1 MSLTETP
8 SVRLHPTGTEAPP
21 SPATLAEQYRAV
33 RVATERL
40 AEPLSPEDQTVQS
53 MPDASPTKWHRAHT
67 TWFFETFVLLP
78 RCPGYTVY
86 SEDFQFLFNSYYE
99 AVGPRHERNHR
110 GMITRPGIG
119 EVAAY
124 RQTVDEAMAALLEP
138 GTDDTLAELVVLGLN
153 HEQQH
158 QELLLMDIKHAL
170 AANPL
175 KPAYLP
181 RFDADP
187 RPTGAAEQQWSE
199 HAGGL
204 VEVGHAG
211 EGFHYDNEGPRH
223 KVWLEPYRIASSLV
237 TNAEWLAFIA
247 DGGYRRPEL
256 WLSDGWRT
264 VQTDGWAAPLY
275 WERGED
281 GQWLQFGLGGLAP
294 VRPEEPV
301 SHVSHYEADAFAR
314 WAGRRLPTEFEW
326 EHAAREAGVGPDT
339 RRQIGLRPGAAPDG
353 QWQGQVWQ
361 WTASP
366 YVGYRGYAPPAGA
379 VGEYNGKFMS
389 GQMTLRGGACVTP
402 VGHTRITYR
411 NFFGPACRWPF
422 AGLRLAE
429 DA

>member
-1 MSLTETP
+1 M
-8 SVRLHPTGTEAPP
+8 EAPP
-21 SPATLAEQYRAV
+21 VQAGLVERYRTVRDTTEQ
-33 RVATERL
+33 L

-78 RCPGYTVY
+78 HCPGYQVY
-86 SEDFQFLFNSYYE
+86 RDDFQFLFNSYYE

-124 RQTVDEAMAALLEP
+124 RQTVDDAMTAFLDSEAGARQEI
-138 GTDDTLAELVVLGLN
+138 AELVVLGLN

-175 KPAYLP
+175 KPAYRNLP
-181 RFDADP
+181 DGPGFRNASG
-187 RPTGAAEQQWSE
+187 RTGPQWLAQE
-199 HAGGL
+199 GGL
-204 VEVGHAG
+204 VEIGHAG

-223 KVWLEPYRIASSLV
+223 RVWLEPYRIADSLV
-237 TNAEWLAFIA
+237 ANADWLEFIA

-256 WLSDGWRT
+256 WLSDGWRA
-264 VQTDGWAAPLY
+264 VQTDGWTAPLY
-275 WERGED
+275 WEQDAD
-281 GQWLQFGLGGLAP
+281 GQWLQFSLHGLAP

-314 WAGRRLPTEFEW
+314 WSGKRLPTEFEW
-326 EHAAREAGVGPDT
+326 EHAARAAGFGPDL
-339 RRQIGLRPGAAPDG
+339 RRHVGLRPSAASDG

-366 YVGYRGYAPPAGA
+366 YVGYRGYAPPEGA
-379 VGEYNGKFMS
+379 IGEYNGKFMS
-389 GQMTLRGGACVTP
+389 NQMTLRGGACVTP

-411 NFFGPACRWPF
+411 NFFGPASRWPF
-422 AGLRLAE
+422 TGLRLAE
-429 DA
+429 DI

>member
-1 MSLTETP
+1 MSLTEAP
-8 SVRLHPTGTEAPP
+8 SFRVHPTGTEAPP
-21 SPATLAEQYRAV
+21 GQTTLAERYRAV
-33 RVATERL
+33 RGETERR
-40 AEPLSPEDQTVQS
+40 AAPLSPEDQTVQS
-53 MPDASPTKWHRAHT
+53 MPDTSPTKWHRAHT

-78 RCPGYTVY
+78 RCPGYTAH
-86 SEDFQFLFNSYYE
+86 SEEFQFLFNSYYE
-99 AVGPRHERNHR
+99 AVGPRHERGHR
-110 GMITRPGIG
+110 GMITRPGVG

-124 RQTVDEAMAALLEP
+124 RRTVDAAMAELLESEP
-138 GTDDTLAELVVLGLN
+138 DDTIAELVVLGLN

-181 RFDADP
+181 RIDATP
-187 RPTGAAEQQWSE
+187 APAASTTKRWSE
-199 HAGGL
+199 HEGGL
-204 VEVGHAG
+204 VEIGHAG
-211 EGFHYDNEGPRH
+211 PGFHYDNEAPRH
-223 KVWLEPYRIASSLV
+223 KVWLEPYRIASDLV
-237 TNAEWLAFIA
+237 TNADWLEFIA
-247 DGGYRRPEL
+247 DDGYRRPEL

-264 VQTDGWAAPLY
+264 VRTEAWEAPLY
-275 WERGED
+275 WERGAG
-281 GQWLQFGLGGLAP
+281 GQWLQYSLDGLAP
-294 VRPEEPV
+294 VQPHEPV

-314 WAGRRLPTEFEW
+314 WAGKRLPTEFEW
-326 EHAAREAGVGPDT
+326 EHAARAAGVGSDE
-339 RRQIGLRPGAAPDG
+339 RRRTGLRPVAAPDG

-366 YVGYRGYAPPAGA
+366 YVGYRGYAPPQGA
-379 VGEYNGKFMS
+379 IGEYNGKFMS

-402 VGHTRITYR
+402 SGHTRITYR